1 MLTFANRSMALV
13 VAWLIYQQTHDE
25 LSLGLIGLC
34 EALPFLST
42 ALFAGIT
49 ADHYNRRIIVLFCA
63 SAYLSGALFLAA
75 FLWFHQ
81 SDQLPVFPLYLLIFL
96 LGIVRG
102 FYAPAHGAMAAQLIP
117 RKLYPFSAVW
127 NSISFDI
134 SAVSGPACAGLMYA
148 YFGALAA
155 VLLVVACAMLSLYL
169 FFSTSELPHPPFQK
183 SEGVFVSLKE
193 GLRFVFGT
201 QQLVGAFAVDM
212 FAVLFGGVIAILPAF
227 ADKILHCGP
236 EFLGYLQAAPAAGAI
251 CMSLILSVRPP
262 QKNAGKKMLL
272 SVAAFGC
279 CMIAFAFSKT
289 FLTAWIFLFLS
300 GIFDEV
306 SVIIRSTIVQL
317 YAPENMRG
325 RVEAVSKIFIGSSNE
340 LGAFESGLAARFFG
354 LVPSIV
360 AGGCI
365 TLMVSFFAWMKLHEI
380 RELDTSK
387 DPTEE

>member
-63 SAYLSGALFLAA
+63 SAYLTGALFLTI
-75 FLWFHQ
+75 FLWVHR
-81 SDQLPVFPLYLLIFL
+81 SENLPILPLYLLIFL

-134 SAVSGPACAGLMYA
+134 SAVSGPASAGLIYA

-155 VLLVVACAMLSLYL
+155 VSLVVACAIVSLFL
-169 FFSTSELPHPPFQK
+169 FYSTSALPNPPFQK
-183 SEGVFVSLKE
+183 REGVFVSLKE
-193 GLRFVFGT
+193 GLRFVFST

-227 ADKILHCGP
+227 ADKILRCGP
-236 EFLGYLQAAPAAGAI
+236 EYLGYLQAAPAVGAI

-365 TLMVSFFAWMKLHEI
+365 TLMVSLFAWIKLHEI